1 MPIISRKP
9 TAPAEIKPSIP
20 AVVSPQAKSIIV
32 DTQVQP
38 RSTLVSYVEGAIYTV
53 NYYSQVLGENSGLYA
68 HDPSRSA
75 TNQPFKKISR
85 LEIRLT
91 QPLSSQ
97 QNEQDK
103 TFVVRGAGHITHG
116 VIPNE
121 GDMFAAD
128 VGDGREGIFQVNSS
142 EQRSIFKDTV
152 YHIEFQLLFFSADDA
167 ARRADLEN
175 KVTARYH
182 YVRDFARWG
191 QNPVIAEGRYKSL
204 QDLQMLYHQMVDH
217 YFEWFYSRDRGT
229 FLVPGQQG
237 SVYDPSVVST
247 MHAIIPVRDFPKI
260 QTVRNWSIDDDNLI
274 RQPNLWT
281 ALLKRDEKLL
291 VIANRKMGTVNMG
304 AFTKYAPMRSLR
316 YSGMDRVVYPILQ
329 NPSPDQTHNGMDRTA
344 TVEPLLP
351 VPSLYGHLEDMMRPE
366 PPAFALDLPEI
377 HPVLKDDHYVLTEA
391 FYTSTPEVSLLEKLT
406 RDYLQGE
413 GINPEHLHYLASNY
427 FAWGGLE
434 RFYYIPILIILTQS
448 LLRDSI

>member
-9 TAPAEIKPSIP
+9 TAPPDIKPTVP
-20 AVVSPQAKSIIV
+20 AIVSPQASSVVV
-32 DTQVQP
+32 DTQSQP
-38 RSTLVSYVEGAIYTV
+38 RSTLVAYVEGAIYTV
-53 NYYSQVLGENSGLYA
+53 DYYSQVLTENSGLYA

-75 TNQPFKKISR
+75 LNQPFKKISR

-142 EQRSIFKDTV
+142 EMRSIFKDSV
-152 YHIEFQLLFFSADDA
+152 YHVEFQLLFFSKNDQ
-167 ARRADLEN
+167 ARRDDLEN
-175 KVTARYH
+175 KVAARYH
-182 YVRDFARWG
+182 YIRDFARWG
-191 QNPVIAEGRYKSL
+191 QNPIVSDGRYKSL
-204 QDLQMLYHQMVDH
+204 QDLQVLYSQMIEH
-217 YFEWFYSRDRGT
+217 YFDWFYSRDRGT

-237 SVYDPSVVST
+237 SVYDPNVVAT

-260 QTVRNWSIDDDNLI
+260 QSVRQWSIDDDNLV
-274 RQPNLWT
+274 RQPNLFT

-291 VIANRKMGTVNMG
+291 IIANRKMGTVDVG
-304 AFTKYAPMRSLR
+304 AFTNYAPMRSLR
-316 YSGMDRVVYPILQ
+316 YSGMDRIVYPIKQ
-329 NPSPDQTHNGMDRTA
+329 NASADGTRNGMDRTA

-351 VPSLYGHLEDMMRPE
+351 VPSLYGNVEEMIR
-366 PPAFALDLPEI
+366 PPAPPFAVQIPEI
-377 HPVLKDDHYVLTEA
+377 HPVLIDDNYVLSLA
-391 FYTSTPEVSLLEKLT
+391 FYTSTAQVSLLEKLT